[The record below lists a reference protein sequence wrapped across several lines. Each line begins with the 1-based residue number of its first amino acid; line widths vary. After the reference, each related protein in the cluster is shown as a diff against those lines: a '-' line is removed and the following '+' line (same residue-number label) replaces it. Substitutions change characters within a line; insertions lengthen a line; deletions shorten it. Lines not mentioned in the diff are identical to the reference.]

1 MRGTTAP
8 SSSHDDPIP
17 ADVPD
22 TDAHPPAR
30 ATGSPDSLTESP
42 VSPSSGSGS
51 LSSGNDSPSSGNSR
65 YTLRVGSSITDFA
78 QASAAVDR
86 AQMTV
91 FELTAGIILGEAA
104 ADLDLPAPGDGEPYR
119 FASLSES
126 VSRATTGAGGEP
138 EGADGVGGEAP
149 ALPDFLHFSLDTT
162 FAAWVHDHVRS
173 EHVAETSTIL
183 GTTTARSY
191 RHFTQS
197 MTLIF
202 GLPRFTARALDG
214 QFTHAQVVAVAD
226 LCQTVAFRHLPE
238 LDDHLATRR
247 ADITSDT
254 LRASL
259 RKKINLLQTPADR
272 AEVAAE
278 RRRVSVETF
287 SDGSACLMV
296 NGPADEIHACFAR
309 VQAMARAIHAGQTN
323 TFGLP
328 SRIEIIDERDINA
341 LMCDILLRPQPKLR
355 IRVRELDPVTGIESE
370 RSASML
376 DDTGEPL
383 FSADER
389 SISGLTDLLDP
400 PAAPDRNTTAD
411 PTTTSDGPSVA
422 DPRTSGGDS
431 PPADTYAP
439 GDPRTST
446 SPDTSRESRDGTPVS
461 CSPGSP
467 GSAFFPGPQPH
478 PVPREYFIDVS
489 MPTGPHW
496 IRNQAGLVVTLPLM
510 SLLGDS
516 NLPGVLPDGSPIPA
530 ETARRIAAGS
540 PTLTRI
546 LTDPATGT
554 PINAQAKTYAIPQQ
568 VRRTLISQ
576 WMMCT
581 VPGCR
586 KTAEKSE
593 IDHVDPFNHDDPSH
607 GGLTRFGNLHP
618 LCKKD
623 HALKTARRYSVRMG
637 DRGSAT
643 PAVDYQFGHGLMTTV
658 TAPDQPINAAQA
670 IELYELLREKPL
682 RRAVPDHEVPDE
694 SAIVE
699 VMPTE
704 AQVAEWEAERRRVAD
719 EAARQTAMK
728 DAITRSGAA
737 RRRRRLWQALHWNEI
752 DWNEIG
758 HQKSLPPGSDLLT
771 MKALP
776 PGPTGR
782 RPRRDEPDPEQLR
795 AERRWRARSSTP
807 CAYFDTKIAEAVAEH
822 FPGNETFTDDGVIG
836 PDEPLEYPQTF
847 GGGSDERIWDH
858 DPTCDPPPF

>member
-1 MRGTTAP
+1 
-8 SSSHDDPIP
+8 
-17 ADVPD
+17 
-22 TDAHPPAR
+22 
-30 ATGSPDSLTESP
+30 
-42 VSPSSGSGS
+42 
-51 LSSGNDSPSSGNSR
+51 
-65 YTLRVGSSITDFA
+65 
-78 QASAAVDR
+78 
-86 AQMTV
+86 MTV

-126 VSRATTGAGGEP
+126 VLRATTGATRDNAIGGDSDDAPGTDAGIPGTDAAAPGVDSSAADSNAGGEA
-138 EGADGVGGEAP
+138 EDHDGDRDRDEAP
-149 ALPDFLHFSLDTT
+149 ALPEFLHFSLDTT

-355 IRVRELDPVTGIESE
+355 IRVREIDPVTGIESE

-400 PAAPDRNTTAD
+400 PAAPDRNTSAEPTATGNG
-411 PTTTSDGPSVA
+411 PTIA
-422 DPRTSGGDS
+422 DPRTGGDHR
-431 PPADTYAP
+431 PPADPSAP
-439 GDPRTST
+439 ADPRTTPGPNTST
-446 SPDTSRESRDGTPVS
+446 GAPEATAAPW
-461 CSPGSP
+461 SP
-467 GSAFFPGPQPH
+467 GSAFFPGPPPH

-576 WMMCT
+576 WTVCT

-586 KTAEKSE
+586 RTAEKSE
-593 IDHVDPFNHDDPSH
+593 IDHVDPYNHDDPSH

-623 HALKTARRYSVRMG
+623 HALKTARRYSVRMA

-643 PAVDYQFGHGLMTTV
+643 PAIDYQFGHGLMTTV

-670 IELYELLREKPL
+670 IELYELLQEKPL

-704 AQVAEWEAERRRVAD
+704 EQIAEWEAERRRVAD
-719 EAARQTAMK
+719 EAARQKAMK
-728 DAITRSGAA
+728 DAIARSEAA
-737 RRRRRLWQALHWNEI
+737 RRRRRLWLALHWNEI
-752 DWNEIG
+752 DWNEID
-758 HQKSLPPGSDLLT
+758 HRKSLPPGSDLLT
-771 MKALP
+771 TQALP
-776 PGPTGR
+776 PGPSGR
-782 RPRRDEPDPEQLR
+782 RPRRTEPDPEQLA
-795 AERRWRARSSTP
+795 AERRWRTRSSTP
-807 CAYFDTKIAEAVAEH
+807 CAYFDTRIAEAVAEH
-822 FPGNETFTDDGVIG
+822 FPGNETFTDDGAIG
-836 PDEPLEYPQTF
+836 PDDPLEYPQNF
-847 GGGSDERIWDH
+847 GAGSDERIWDH
-858 DPTCDPPPF
+858 DPASDPPPF

>member
-8 SSSHDDPIP
+8 PSSHDDPIP
-17 ADVPD
+17 VDVPD
-22 TDAHPPAR
+22 TDAHSPAR
-30 ATGSPDSLTESP
+30 ATGSPNSLTESP

-138 EGADGVGGEAP
+138 EGADGDGGEAP

-162 FAAWVHDHVRS
+162 FAAWVHDHVHS

-383 FSADER
+383 FSADAR

-411 PTTTSDGPSVA
+411 PTATSDGPSVA
-422 DPRTSGGDS
+422 DPRTRGGDS

-461 CSPGSP
+461 WSPGSP

-576 WMMCT
+576 WTMCT

-586 KTAEKSE
+586 RTAEKSE

-623 HALKTARRYSVRMG
+623 HALKTARRYSVRMA

-682 RRAVPDHEVPDE
+682 RRAVPDHAVPDE

-704 AQVAEWEAERRRVAD
+704 AQIAEWETERRRVAG

-728 DAITRSGAA
+728 DAITRSEAA
-737 RRRRRLWQALHWNEI
+737 RRRRRLWRALHWNAV

-782 RPRRDEPDPEQLR
+782 RPRRDEPDPEQLQ

-807 CAYFDTKIAEAVAEH
+807 CAYFDTRIAEAVAEH
-822 FPGNETFTDDGVIG
+822 FPGNETFTDDVVIG
-836 PDEPLEYPQTF
+836 PGEPLEYPQTF